1 MTGTNNR
8 DPEQQANAA
17 AGRTGP
23 GESNEMAAQAA
34 AHVQTGPAKH
44 GGPAEGRGTNPDA
57 AQHAGQPAAPVRK
70 RGNRRAG
77 SPGPA
82 GLLPGKAKEDDPRVW
97 GDGPE
102 DRDSWLLEQRP
113 PHWG

>member
-1 MTGTNNR
+1 MMKQQEPQGSGDGNEQPS
-8 DPEQQANAA
+8 PE
-17 AGRTGP
+17 
-23 GESNEMAAQAA
+23 
-34 AHVQTGPAKH
+34 H
-44 GGPAEGRGTNPDA
+44 
-57 AQHAGQPAAPVRK
+57 AAPRR

-77 SPGPA
+77 SIGPS
-82 GLLPGKAKEDDPRVW
+82 GLVPVKAKEDDPRVW

>member
-1 MTGTNNR
+1 MTTKDDPGQNQGSNR
-8 DPEQQANAA
+8 RE
-17 AGRTGP
+17 
-23 GESNEMAAQAA
+23 
-34 AHVQTGPAKH
+34 
-44 GGPAEGRGTNPDA
+44 PAEAPKES
-57 AQHAGQPAAPVRK
+57 GQEDSPPAEASVRRR

-77 SPGPA
+77 SPGPK
-82 GLLPGKAKEDDPRVW
+82 GLLPETAKEDDPRVW